1 MASMDAITRAAGS
14 GGGGG
19 PPPGGGMP
27 PDPGM
32 GEGGAGA
39 PGKGMDE
46 MVSMLEGVGQFLQA
60 QAQSGNPAATE
71 AMTHFQALLQSM
83 ASLGGEGGPEMP
95 PETPA
100 APGGTPASGKI
111 PEHGAPGAKVM

>member
-1 MASMDAITRAAGS
+1 MASMDAITRAAGG

-19 PPPGGGMP
+19 PPPMGGGAP

-32 GEGGAGA
+32 GAGA

-83 ASLGGEGGPEMP
+83 ANLGGEGGAEMP
-95 PETPA
+95 PETPGM
-100 APGGTPASGKI
+100 GGGVPASGKI
-111 PEHGAPGAKVM
+111 PENGAPGAKVM